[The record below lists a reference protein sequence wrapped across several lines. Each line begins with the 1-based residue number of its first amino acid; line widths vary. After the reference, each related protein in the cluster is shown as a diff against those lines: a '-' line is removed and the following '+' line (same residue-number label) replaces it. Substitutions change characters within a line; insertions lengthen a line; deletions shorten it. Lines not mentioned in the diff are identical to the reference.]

1 MKGSLLSF
9 FTHHSAFF
17 FSVADVVEALVERD
31 ELAVG
36 VVELALLDGAL
47 DRVESLERGG
57 EFVNARASALPRLD
71 GAGRGVSRARERGE
85 CRRALPLPQID
96 SDLGDAV
103 ARVLHVAVN
112 GRQRRVADERG

>member
-9 FTHHSAFF
+9 VTHHSAFII
-17 FSVADVVEALVERD
+17 SVADVVEALVERD

-47 DRVESLERGG
+47 DPVKSLERGG

-103 ARVLHVAVN
+103 ARVQI
-112 GRQRRVADERG
+112 GRASCRERV